1 MPGPDFRWGVTDSSL
16 STEGVAPAADWSR
29 WERDGRVPASG
40 DGAGLASDHVDDL
53 RLAATLGFTD
63 IRVTVE
69 WARLEPRPG
78 TVDADAL
85 DHVRQILAA
94 AVEAGLRPWAT
105 LVHGTLPGWFADD
118 ERGFADPTSR
128 SRWWARHVDRTA
140 EALEDLV
147 SGWVPVEDPIGSALR
162 SHLLGVRPPGRTDP
176 EAARAAVEGAL
187 EATFEAWRL
196 LRSGRAP
203 VMGVFAAPTVFAA
216 TGREATGDRT
226 GPDDRRGAGERA
238 RDQAR
243 HWERILW
250 DPWLRALADGEM
262 AWPWRGP
269 VDRPEL
275 AGAFDLVG
283 LAADHPVA
291 VDADGRPGPYPS
303 GARVDASGCAPL
315 PEELGVALRRVH
327 DRLGDRDLVVAGWG
341 VSTADDDWRDELLR
355 DVVAQVESA
364 AADGVPVVG
373 LFHDGLL
380 DGYAT
385 AGWGSIPGFAGP
397 RGLVTRDRRLKES
410 GRWLS
415 ERITGRPPAG
425 SLS

>member
-1 MPGPDFRWGVTDSSL
+1 MGLPVNFRWGVTDSSL
-16 STEGVAPAADWSR
+16 SAEGVAPAADWSR
-29 WERDGRVPASG
+29 WERYGRVPVSG
-40 DGAGLASDHVDDL
+40 DGAGFASDYGDDL
-53 RLAATLGFTD
+53 RLAAALGFLD
-63 IRVTVE
+63 VRITVE
-69 WARLEPRPG
+69 WARLEPSPG
-78 TVDADAL
+78 TVDTDAL
-85 DHVRQILAA
+85 ERIREVLTAA
-94 AVEAGLRPWAT
+94 NHAGLRPWAT
-105 LVHGTLPGWFADD
+105 LVHNTLPGWFADD
-118 ERGFADPTSR
+118 ERGFADPSSR
-128 SRWWARHVDRTA
+128 GGWWARHVDRTA

-147 SGWVPVEDPIGSALR
+147 AGWVPIEDPIGLAIR
-162 SHLLGVRPPGRTDP
+162 GHLLGVRPPGRTDP
-176 EAARAAVEGAL
+176 EAARAAVEGSL

-203 VMGVFAAPTVFAA
+203 VMGVFAAPSVFAA
-216 TGREATGDRT
+216 APRE
-226 GPDDRRGAGERA
+226 GAGGSQVGHQARKQA
-238 RDQAR
+238 RDQAD
-243 HWERILW
+243 HWERVLW
-250 DPWLRALADGEM
+250 DPWLRALGDGEL
-262 AWPWRGP
+262 AWPWRRP

-291 VDADGRPGPYPS
+291 VDASGTIGPYPPDS
-303 GARVDASGCAPL
+303 RIDASNCAPL

-327 DRLGDRDLVVAGWG
+327 DRLGDQKLMVAGWG
-341 VSTADDDWRDELLR
+341 VSTTDDDWRDELLH

-364 AADGVPVVG
+364 VADGVPVVG
-373 LFHDGLL
+373 FFHDGLL

-385 AGWGSIPGFAGP
+385 AGWGSIPGFSGP